1 MSVGD
6 GRLDEFV
13 EQVRSRSDILQVV
26 QSYVPLKRKGG
37 RYWGCCPFHHEK
49 TPSFSVVPDKG
60 FFYCFGCHAGGNV
73 FKFISLIENVTYF
86 EAIKLQAEKL
96 NIPMPER
103 PRTPAEE
110 ARERELSALRKINEM
125 ARDFFHNCLTKTGYG
140 RPGLAYF
147 AGRGI
152 SETVIEEFS
161 LGFAPDSWDKLSS
174 AFMKR
179 GVKPELLLKAGL
191 VSESQRGGGGVY
203 DRFRGRVIIP
213 IADER
218 GRVVGFGGRVLD
230 DSQPKYLNTQET
242 VLFNK
247 RKLLFGLNR
256 SHRAIKEAG
265 YAIVVEGYMDAISVF
280 GAGVENVVAS
290 LGTAFTVD
298 HAKKLMRYAKE
309 IYFCYDSDEAGQQ
322 ATIRALSI
330 AARDTGA
337 VVKVITVPDGKD
349 PDEFIRKHGA
359 EAFRA
364 LVKEAKP
371 LVDYRIS
378 YVLSHVPYDTL
389 EGKGRA
395 LQEIMPVLTGVSQ
408 ALLGEYV
415 KKLAQTLM
423 IDEGL
428 VLEELRRYRKAPVEM
443 VEPERAPI
451 RQAVREKDTAAKRA
465 GRLVIRSA
473 WQDPGIILHTL
484 TVVPLEGIADPVQ
497 REVLSFLQDC
507 ATSGERP
514 EDASLQGR
522 LSEEAAAELSRAL
535 VEDLGGREEAEAY
548 TDSLRSLR
556 KAYLES
562 RYLAHTEKAEAKM
575 QAGDMTYLEELNEV
589 KRIKDE
595 MDGM

>member
-1 MSVGD
+1 MSD
-6 GRLDEFV
+6 SRMDEFV
-13 EQVRSRSDILQVV
+13 EQVRSHSDILQVV

-73 FKFISLIENVTYF
+73 FKFISLIENISYF

-103 PRTPAEE
+103 PKTPAEE
-110 ARERELSALRKINEM
+110 AREREIASLRKVNEM
-125 ARDFFHNCLTKTGYG
+125 ARDFFHNCLTMTGYG
-140 RPGLAYF
+140 KPGLAYF

-152 SETVIEEFS
+152 TESVIEEFK
-161 LGFAPDSWDKLSS
+161 LGFAPDAWDKLSS
-174 AFMKR
+174 AFVKR

-191 VSESQRGGGGVY
+191 VSESQRGGIY

-247 RKLLFGLNR
+247 RKLLFGLDR
-256 SHRAIKEAG
+256 SQRAIKEAG

-290 LGTAFTVD
+290 LGTAFTAD

-322 ATIRALSI
+322 ATVRALSI

-359 EAFRA
+359 EAFRG
-364 LVKEAKP
+364 LVKEALP

-378 YVLSHVPYDTL
+378 YVLSHVRYDTL

-395 LQEIMPVLTGVSQ
+395 LQEIMPVLSGVNR

-428 VLEELRRYRKAPVEM
+428 VLEELRRYSSAPLEVS
-443 VEPERAPI
+443 EPVRAPI
-451 RQAVREKDTAAKRA
+451 RQAVRENDNAARRA
-465 GRLVIRSA
+465 GRLLIRA
-473 WQDPGIILHTL
+473 AYQDASILMHAL
-484 TVVPLEGIADPVQ
+484 AVVPLEGIADPVQ
-497 REVLSFLQDC
+497 RQVLSFLQECMDGG
-507 ATSGERP
+507 ASP
-514 EDASLQGR
+514 EDASVQGR
-522 LSEEAAAELSRAL
+522 LPEEAAAELSRAL

-562 RYLAHTEKAEAKM
+562 QYLAHTEKAEAMM
-575 QAGDMTYLEELNEV
+575 QAGDMKYLEELNEV
-589 KRIKDE
+589 KRIKNE

>member
-1 MSVGD
+1 MGD

-73 FKFISLIENVTYF
+73 FKFISLIENITYF

-96 NIPMPER
+96 NIPLPER
-103 PRTPAEE
+103 PKTPAEE
-110 ARERELSALRKINEM
+110 ARDREVASLRKVNEM
-125 ARDFFHNCLTKTGYG
+125 ARDFFHNCLTMTSYG
-140 RPGLAYF
+140 KAGLAYF

-152 SETVIEEFS
+152 SEEVIEAFS
-161 LGFAPDSWDKLSS
+161 LGFAPEAWDKLST

-179 GVKPELLLKAGL
+179 GVSQELLLKAGL
-191 VSESQRGGGGVY
+191 VSESQKTQGVY

-230 DSQPKYLNTQET
+230 DSKPKYLNTQET

-247 RKLLFGLNR
+247 RKLLFGLDR
-256 SHRAIKEAG
+256 SHRAIQEAG

-290 LGTAFTVD
+290 LGTAFTVE

-322 ATIRALSI
+322 ATIRALSLVV
-330 AARDTGA
+330 RDTGA

-349 PDEFIRKHGA
+349 PDEYIRKHGA
-359 EAFRA
+359 EAFRE
-364 LVKEAKP
+364 LVKKALP
-371 LVDYRIS
+371 LVDYRLK
-378 YVLSHVPYDTL
+378 YVLSHVAYDTL

-408 ALLGEYV
+408 ALLGEYI

-428 VLEELRRYRKAPVEM
+428 VVEELRRYSKVPMEMPEPV
-443 VEPERAPI
+443 RAPL
-451 RQAVREKDTAAKRA
+451 RQVVREKDTAAKRA
-465 GRLVIRSA
+465 GRLVIRAA
-473 WQDPGIILHTL
+473 WQDPGVLMHTL
-484 TVVPLEGIADPVQ
+484 TVVPLEGIADAAQ
-497 REVLSFLQDC
+497 REVLSFFQAC
-507 ATSGERP
+507 AARGERA
-514 EDASLQGR
+514 EDASAQGN
-522 LSEEAAAELSRAL
+522 LSEEAVSELSHAL
-535 VEDLGGREEAEAY
+535 VETLDGRDETEAY
-548 TDSLRSLR
+548 TDSLKTLR

-562 RYLAHTEKAEAKM
+562 QYLAHTEKAEAMM
-575 QAGDMTYLEELNEV
+575 QAGDMAYLEELNEV

>member
-1 MSVGD
+1 MSD
-6 GRLDEFV
+6 SRMDEFV
-13 EQVRSRSDILQVV
+13 EQVRSHSDILQVV

-73 FKFISLIENVTYF
+73 FKFISLIENISYF

-103 PRTPAEE
+103 PKTPAEE
-110 ARERELSALRKINEM
+110 AREREIASLRKVNEM
-125 ARDFFHNCLTKTGYG
+125 ARDFFHNCLTMTGYG
-140 RPGLAYF
+140 KPGLSYF

-152 SETVIEEFS
+152 TESVIEEFK
-161 LGFAPDSWDKLSS
+161 LGFAPDAWDKLSS
-174 AFMKR
+174 AFVKR

-191 VSESQRGGGGVY
+191 VSESQRGGIY

-247 RKLLFGLNR
+247 RKLLFGLDR

-290 LGTAFTVD
+290 LGTAFTTD

-309 IYFCYDSDEAGQQ
+309 LYFCYDSDEAGQQ

-364 LVKEAKP
+364 LVKEAMP

-378 YVLSHVPYDTL
+378 YVLSHVPYGTL

-428 VLEELRRYRKAPVEM
+428 VLEELRRYRRAPVDLP
-443 VEPERAPI
+443 EPERAPI
-451 RQAVREKDTAAKRA
+451 RQVVKEKDTAAKRA
-465 GRLVIRSA
+465 GRLIIRAA

-507 ATSGERP
+507 ANGGERP
-514 EDASLQGR
+514 EDASVQER

-548 TDSLRSLR
+548 TDSLRNLR
-556 KAYLES
+556 MAYLKS
-562 RYLAHTEKAEAKM
+562 QYLAHTEKAEAMM

>member
-1 MSVGD
+1 MGD

-110 ARERELSALRKINEM
+110 ARERELNALRKVNEM
-125 ARDFFHNCLTKTGYG
+125 ARDFFHNCLTMTSYG
-140 RPGLAYF
+140 KAGLAYF

-152 SETVIEEFS
+152 SEEVIEAFS
-161 LGFAPDSWDKLSS
+161 LGFAPEAWDKLST

-179 GVKPELLLKAGL
+179 GVSQELLLKAGL
-191 VSESQRGGGGVY
+191 VSESQKAQGVY

-230 DSQPKYLNTQET
+230 DSKPKYLNTQET

-247 RKLLFGLNR
+247 RKLLFGLDR
-256 SHRAIKEAG
+256 SHRAIQEAG

-290 LGTAFTVD
+290 LGTAFTVE

-322 ATIRALSI
+322 ATIRALSLVV
-330 AARDTGA
+330 RDTGA

-349 PDEFIRKHGA
+349 PDEYIRKHGA
-359 EAFRA
+359 EAFRE
-364 LVKEAKP
+364 LVKKALP
-371 LVDYRIS
+371 LVDYRLK
-378 YVLSHVPYDTL
+378 YVLSHVAYDTL

-408 ALLGEYV
+408 ALLGEYI

-428 VLEELRRYRKAPVEM
+428 VVEELRRYSKVPMEMPEPVRT
-443 VEPERAPI
+443 PL
-451 RQAVREKDTAAKRA
+451 RQVVREKDTAAKRA
-465 GRLVIRSA
+465 GRLVIRAA
-473 WQDPGIILHTL
+473 WQDPGILMHTL
-484 TVVPLEGIADPVQ
+484 TVVPLEGIADAAQ
-497 REVLSFLQDC
+497 REVLSFFQAC
-507 ATSGERP
+507 AARGERA
-514 EDASLQGR
+514 EDASAQGN
-522 LSEEAAAELSRAL
+522 LSEEAVSELSHAL
-535 VEDLGGREEAEAY
+535 VETLDGRDETEAY
-548 TDSLRSLR
+548 TDSLKTLR

-562 RYLAHTEKAEAKM
+562 QYLAHTEKAEAMM
-575 QAGDMTYLEELNEV
+575 QAGDMAYLEELNEV

>member
-1 MSVGD
+1 MGD

-73 FKFISLIENVTYF
+73 FKFISLIENITYF

-96 NIPMPER
+96 NIPLPER
-103 PRTPAEE
+103 PKTPAEE
-110 ARERELSALRKINEM
+110 ARDREVASLRKVNEM
-125 ARDFFHNCLTKTGYG
+125 ARDFFHNCLTMTSYG
-140 RPGLAYF
+140 KAGLAYF

-152 SETVIEEFS
+152 SEEVIEAFS
-161 LGFAPDSWDKLSS
+161 LGFAPEAWDKLST

-179 GVKPELLLKAGL
+179 GVSQELLLKAGL
-191 VSESQRGGGGVY
+191 VSESQKTQGVY

-230 DSQPKYLNTQET
+230 DSKPKYLNTQET

-247 RKLLFGLNR
+247 RKLLFGLDR
-256 SHRAIKEAG
+256 SHRAIQEAG

-290 LGTAFTVD
+290 LGTAFTVE

-322 ATIRALSI
+322 ATIRALSLVV
-330 AARDTGA
+330 RDTGA

-349 PDEFIRKHGA
+349 PDEYIRKHGA
-359 EAFRA
+359 EAFRE
-364 LVKEAKP
+364 LVKKALP
-371 LVDYRIS
+371 LVDYRLK
-378 YVLSHVPYDTL
+378 YVLSHVAYDTL

-408 ALLGEYV
+408 ALLGEYI

-428 VLEELRRYRKAPVEM
+428 VVEELRRYSKVPMEMPEPVRT
-443 VEPERAPI
+443 PL
-451 RQAVREKDTAAKRA
+451 RQVVREKDTAAKRA
-465 GRLVIRSA
+465 GRLVIRAA
-473 WQDPGIILHTL
+473 WQDPGILMHTL
-484 TVVPLEGIADPVQ
+484 TVVPLEGIADAAQ
-497 REVLSFLQDC
+497 REVLSFFQAC
-507 ATSGERP
+507 AARGERA
-514 EDASLQGR
+514 EDASAQGN
-522 LSEEAAAELSRAL
+522 LSEEAVSELSHAL
-535 VEDLGGREEAEAY
+535 VETLDGRDETEAY
-548 TDSLRSLR
+548 TDSLKTLR

-562 RYLAHTEKAEAKM
+562 QYLAHTEKAEAMM
-575 QAGDMTYLEELNEV
+575 QAGDMAYLEELNEV

>member
-1 MSVGD
+1 MGD

-103 PRTPAEE
+103 PKTPAEE
-110 ARERELSALRKINEM
+110 ARDREVASLRKVNEM
-125 ARDFFHNCLTKTGYG
+125 ARDFFHNCLTMTSYG
-140 RPGLAYF
+140 KAGLAYF

-152 SETVIEEFS
+152 SEEVIEAFS
-161 LGFAPDSWDKLSS
+161 LGFAPEAWDKLST

-179 GVKPELLLKAGL
+179 GVSQELLLKAGL
-191 VSESQRGGGGVY
+191 VSESQKTQGVY

-230 DSQPKYLNTQET
+230 DSKPKYLNTQET

-247 RKLLFGLNR
+247 RKLLFGLDR
-256 SHRAIKEAG
+256 SHRAIQEAG

-290 LGTAFTVD
+290 LGTAFTVE

-322 ATIRALSI
+322 ATIRALSLVV
-330 AARDTGA
+330 RDTGA
-337 VVKVITVPDGKD
+337 MVKVITVPDGKD
-349 PDEFIRKHGA
+349 PDEYIRKHGA
-359 EAFRA
+359 EAFRE
-364 LVKEAKP
+364 LVKKALP
-371 LVDYRIS
+371 LVDYRLK
-378 YVLSHVPYDTL
+378 YVLSHVAYDTL

-408 ALLGEYV
+408 ALLGEYI

-428 VLEELRRYRKAPVEM
+428 VVEELRRYSKVPMEMPEPV
-443 VEPERAPI
+443 RAPL
-451 RQAVREKDTAAKRA
+451 RQVVREKDTAAKRA
-465 GRLVIRSA
+465 GRLVIRAA
-473 WQDPGIILHTL
+473 WQDPGILMHTL
-484 TVVPLEGIADPVQ
+484 TVVPLDGIADAAQ
-497 REVLSFLQDC
+497 REVLSFFQAC
-507 ATSGERP
+507 AARGERV
-514 EDASLQGR
+514 EDASAQGN
-522 LSEEAAAELSRAL
+522 LSEEAVSELSHAL
-535 VEDLGGREEAEAY
+535 VETLDGRDETEAY
-548 TDSLRSLR
+548 TDSLKTLR

-562 RYLAHTEKAEAKM
+562 QYLVHTEKAEAMM
-575 QAGDMTYLEELNEV
+575 QAGDMAYLEELNEV

>member
-1 MSVGD
+1 MGD

-73 FKFISLIENVTYF
+73 FKFISLIENITYF

-96 NIPMPER
+96 NIPLPER
-103 PRTPAEE
+103 PKTPAEE
-110 ARERELSALRKINEM
+110 ARDREVASLRKVNEM
-125 ARDFFHNCLTKTGYG
+125 ARDFFHNCLTMTSYG
-140 RPGLAYF
+140 KAGLAYF

-152 SETVIEEFS
+152 SEEVIEAFS
-161 LGFAPDSWDKLSS
+161 LGFAPEAWDKLST

-179 GVKPELLLKAGL
+179 GVSQELLLKAGL
-191 VSESQRGGGGVY
+191 VSESQKAQGVY

-230 DSQPKYLNTQET
+230 DSKPKYLNTQET

-247 RKLLFGLNR
+247 RKLLFGLDR
-256 SHRAIKEAG
+256 SHRAIQEAG

-290 LGTAFTVD
+290 LGTAFTVE

-322 ATIRALSI
+322 ATIRALSLVV
-330 AARDTGA
+330 RDTGA

-349 PDEFIRKHGA
+349 PDEYIRKHGA
-359 EAFRA
+359 EAFRE
-364 LVKEAKP
+364 LVKKALP
-371 LVDYRIS
+371 LVDYRLK
-378 YVLSHVPYDTL
+378 YVLSHVAYDTL

-408 ALLGEYV
+408 ALLGEYI

-428 VLEELRRYRKAPVEM
+428 VVEELRRYSKVPMEMPEPV
-443 VEPERAPI
+443 RAPL
-451 RQAVREKDTAAKRA
+451 RQVVREKDTAAKRA
-465 GRLVIRSA
+465 GRLVIRAA
-473 WQDPGIILHTL
+473 WQDPGILMHTL
-484 TVVPLEGIADPVQ
+484 TVVPLEGIADAAQ
-497 REVLSFLQDC
+497 REVLSFFQAC
-507 ATSGERP
+507 AARGERA
-514 EDASLQGR
+514 EDASAHGN
-522 LSEEAAAELSRAL
+522 LSEEAVSELSHAL
-535 VEDLGGREEAEAY
+535 VETLDGRDETEAY
-548 TDSLRSLR
+548 TDSLKTLR

-562 RYLAHTEKAEAKM
+562 QYLAHTEKAEAMM
-575 QAGDMTYLEELNEV
+575 QAGDMAYLEELNEV

>member
-1 MSVGD
+1 MGD

-73 FKFISLIENVTYF
+73 FKFISLIENITYF

-96 NIPMPER
+96 NIPLPER
-103 PRTPAEE
+103 PKTPAEE
-110 ARERELSALRKINEM
+110 ARDREVASLRKVNEM
-125 ARDFFHNCLTKTGYG
+125 ARDFFHNCLTMTSYG
-140 RPGLAYF
+140 KAGLAYF

-152 SETVIEEFS
+152 SEEVIEAFS
-161 LGFAPDSWDKLSS
+161 LGFAPEAWDKLST

-179 GVKPELLLKAGL
+179 GVSQELLLKAGL
-191 VSESQRGGGGVY
+191 VSESQKAQGVY

-230 DSQPKYLNTQET
+230 DSKPKYLNTQET

-247 RKLLFGLNR
+247 RKLLFGLDR
-256 SHRAIKEAG
+256 SHRAIQEAG
-265 YAIVVEGYMDAISVF
+265 YAIVVEGYMDAISVV

-290 LGTAFTVD
+290 LGTAFTVE

-322 ATIRALSI
+322 ATIRALSLVV
-330 AARDTGA
+330 RDTGA

-349 PDEFIRKHGA
+349 PDEYIRKHGA
-359 EAFRA
+359 EAFRE
-364 LVKEAKP
+364 LVKKALP
-371 LVDYRIS
+371 LVDYRLK
-378 YVLSHVPYDTL
+378 YVLSHVAYDTL

-408 ALLGEYV
+408 ALLGEYI

-428 VLEELRRYRKAPVEM
+428 VVEELRRYSKVPMEMPEPVRT
-443 VEPERAPI
+443 PL
-451 RQAVREKDTAAKRA
+451 RQVVREKDTAAKRA
-465 GRLVIRSA
+465 GRLVIRAA
-473 WQDPGIILHTL
+473 WQDPGILMHTL
-484 TVVPLEGIADPVQ
+484 TVVPLEGIADAAQ
-497 REVLSFLQDC
+497 REVLSFFQAC
-507 ATSGERP
+507 AARGERA
-514 EDASLQGR
+514 EDASAQGN
-522 LSEEAAAELSRAL
+522 LSEEAVSELSHAL
-535 VEDLGGREEAEAY
+535 VETLDGRDETEAY
-548 TDSLRSLR
+548 TDSLKTLR

-562 RYLAHTEKAEAKM
+562 QYLAHTEKAEAMM
-575 QAGDMTYLEELNEV
+575 QAGNMAYLEELNEV

>member
-1 MSVGD
+1 MGD

-73 FKFISLIENVTYF
+73 FKFISLIENITYF

-96 NIPMPER
+96 NIPLPER
-103 PRTPAEE
+103 PKTPAEE
-110 ARERELSALRKINEM
+110 ARDREVASLRKVNEM
-125 ARDFFHNCLTKTGYG
+125 ARDFFHNCLTMTSYG
-140 RPGLAYF
+140 KAGLAYF

-152 SETVIEEFS
+152 SEEVIEAFS
-161 LGFAPDSWDKLSS
+161 LGFAPEAWDKLST

-179 GVKPELLLKAGL
+179 GVSQELLLKAGL
-191 VSESQRGGGGVY
+191 VSESQKAQGVY

-230 DSQPKYLNTQET
+230 DSKPKYLNTQET

-247 RKLLFGLNR
+247 RKLLFGLDR
-256 SHRAIKEAG
+256 SHRAIQEAG

-514 EDASLQGR
+514 EDASLQSR

>member
-1 MSVGD
+1 MGD

-73 FKFISLIENVTYF
+73 FKFISLIENITYF

-96 NIPMPER
+96 NIPLPER
-103 PRTPAEE
+103 PKTPAEE
-110 ARERELSALRKINEM
+110 ARDREVASLRKVNEM
-125 ARDFFHNCLTKTGYG
+125 ARDFFHNCLTMTSYG
-140 RPGLAYF
+140 KAGLAYF

-152 SETVIEEFS
+152 SEEVIEAFS
-161 LGFAPDSWDKLSS
+161 LGFAPEAWDKLST

-179 GVKPELLLKAGL
+179 GVSQELLLKAGL
-191 VSESQRGGGGVY
+191 VSESQKAQGVY

-230 DSQPKYLNTQET
+230 DSKPKYLNTQET

-247 RKLLFGLNR
+247 RKLLFGLDR
-256 SHRAIKEAG
+256 SHRAIQEAG
-265 YAIVVEGYMDAISVF
+265 YAIVVEGYMDAISVV

-290 LGTAFTVD
+290 LGTAFTVE

-322 ATIRALSI
+322 ATIRALSLVV
-330 AARDTGA
+330 RDTGA

-349 PDEFIRKHGA
+349 PDEYIRKHGA
-359 EAFRA
+359 EAFRE
-364 LVKEAKP
+364 LVKKALP
-371 LVDYRIS
+371 LVDYRLK
-378 YVLSHVPYDTL
+378 YVLSHVAYDTL

-408 ALLGEYV
+408 ALLGEYI

-428 VLEELRRYRKAPVEM
+428 VVEELRRYSKVPMEMPEPVRT
-443 VEPERAPI
+443 PL
-451 RQAVREKDTAAKRA
+451 RQVVREKDTAAKRA
-465 GRLVIRSA
+465 GRLVIRAA
-473 WQDPGIILHTL
+473 WQDPGILMHTL
-484 TVVPLEGIADPVQ
+484 TVVPLEGIADAAQ
-497 REVLSFLQDC
+497 REVLSFFQAC
-507 ATSGERP
+507 AARGERA
-514 EDASLQGR
+514 EDASAQGN
-522 LSEEAAAELSRAL
+522 LSEEAVSELSHAL
-535 VEDLGGREEAEAY
+535 VETLDGRDETEAY
-548 TDSLRSLR
+548 TDSLKTLR

-562 RYLAHTEKAEAKM
+562 QYLAHTEKAEAMM
-575 QAGDMTYLEELNEV
+575 QAGDMAYLEELNEV

>member
-1 MSVGD
+1 MGD

-103 PRTPAEE
+103 PKTPAEE
-110 ARERELSALRKINEM
+110 ARDREMASLRKVNEM
-125 ARDFFHNCLTKTGYG
+125 ARDFFHNCLTMTSYG
-140 RPGLAYF
+140 KAGLAYF

-152 SETVIEEFS
+152 SEEVIEAFS
-161 LGFAPDSWDKLSS
+161 LGFAPEAWDKLST

-179 GVKPELLLKAGL
+179 GVSQELLLKAGL
-191 VSESQRGGGGVY
+191 VSESQKTQGVY

-230 DSQPKYLNTQET
+230 DSKPKYLNTQET

-247 RKLLFGLNR
+247 RKLLFGLDR
-256 SHRAIKEAG
+256 SHRAIQEAG

-290 LGTAFTVD
+290 LGTAFTVE

-322 ATIRALSI
+322 ATIRALSLVV
-330 AARDTGA
+330 RDTGA

-349 PDEFIRKHGA
+349 PDEYIRKHGA
-359 EAFRA
+359 EAFRE
-364 LVKEAKP
+364 LVKKALP
-371 LVDYRIS
+371 LVDYRLK
-378 YVLSHVPYDTL
+378 YVLSHVAYDTL

-408 ALLGEYV
+408 ALLGEYI

-428 VLEELRRYRKAPVEM
+428 VVEELRRYSKVPMEMPEPV
-443 VEPERAPI
+443 RAPL
-451 RQAVREKDTAAKRA
+451 RQVVREKDTAAKRA
-465 GRLVIRSA
+465 GRLVIRAA
-473 WQDPGIILHTL
+473 WQDPGILMHTL
-484 TVVPLEGIADPVQ
+484 TVVPLDGIADAAQ
-497 REVLSFLQDC
+497 REVLSFFQAC
-507 ATSGERP
+507 AARGERV
-514 EDASLQGR
+514 EDASAQGN
-522 LSEEAAAELSRAL
+522 LSEEAVSELSHAL
-535 VEDLGGREEAEAY
+535 VETLDGRDETEAY
-548 TDSLRSLR
+548 TDSLKTLR

-562 RYLAHTEKAEAKM
+562 QYLAHTEKAEAMM
-575 QAGDMTYLEELNEV
+575 QAGDMAYLEELNEV

>member
-1 MSVGD
+1 MSD
-6 GRLDEFV
+6 SRMDEFV
-13 EQVRSRSDILQVV
+13 EQVRSHSDILQVV

-73 FKFISLIENVTYF
+73 FKFISLIENISYF

-103 PRTPAEE
+103 PKTPAEE
-110 ARERELSALRKINEM
+110 AREREIASLRKVNEM
-125 ARDFFHNCLTKTGYG
+125 ARDFFHNCLTMTGYG
-140 RPGLAYF
+140 KPGLAYF

-152 SETVIEEFS
+152 TESVIEEFK
-161 LGFAPDSWDKLSS
+161 LGFAPDAWDKLSS
-174 AFMKR
+174 AFVKR

-191 VSESQRGGGGVY
+191 VSESQRGGIY

-247 RKLLFGLNR
+247 RKLLFGLDR
-256 SHRAIKEAG
+256 SQRAIKEAG

-290 LGTAFTVD
+290 LGTAFTAD

-359 EAFRA
+359 EAFRG
-364 LVKEAKP
+364 LVKEALP

-378 YVLSHVPYDTL
+378 YVLSHVRYDTL

-395 LQEIMPVLTGVSQ
+395 LQEIMPVLSGVNR

-428 VLEELRRYRKAPVEM
+428 VLEELRRYSNAPLEVS
-443 VEPERAPI
+443 EPVRAPI
-451 RQAVREKDTAAKRA
+451 RQAVRENDNAARRA
-465 GRLVIRSA
+465 GRLLIRA
-473 WQDPGIILHTL
+473 AYQDASILMHAL
-484 TVVPLEGIADPVQ
+484 AVVPLEGIADPVQ
-497 REVLSFLQDC
+497 RQVLSFLQECMDGG
-507 ATSGERP
+507 ASP
-514 EDASLQGR
+514 EDASVQGR
-522 LSEEAAAELSRAL
+522 LPEEAAAELSRAL

-562 RYLAHTEKAEAKM
+562 QYLAHTEKAEAMM
-575 QAGDMTYLEELNEV
+575 QAGDMKYLEELNEV
-589 KRIKDE
+589 KRIKNE

>member
-1 MSVGD
+1 MSD
-6 GRLDEFV
+6 SRMDEFV
-13 EQVRSRSDILQVV
+13 EQVRSHSDILQVV

-73 FKFISLIENVTYF
+73 FKFISLIENISYF

-103 PRTPAEE
+103 PKTPAEE
-110 ARERELSALRKINEM
+110 AREREIASLRKVNEM
-125 ARDFFHNCLTKTGYG
+125 ARDFFHNCLTMTGYG
-140 RPGLAYF
+140 KPGLAYF

-152 SETVIEEFS
+152 TESVIEEFK
-161 LGFAPDSWDKLSS
+161 LGFAPDAWDKLSS
-174 AFMKR
+174 AFVKR

-191 VSESQRGGGGVY
+191 VSESQRGGIY

-247 RKLLFGLNR
+247 RKLLFGLDR
-256 SHRAIKEAG
+256 SQRAIKEAG

-290 LGTAFTVD
+290 LGTAFTAD

-337 VVKVITVPDGKD
+337 VVKVIAVPDGKD

-359 EAFRA
+359 EAFRG
-364 LVKEAKP
+364 LVKEALP

-378 YVLSHVPYDTL
+378 YVLSHVRYDTL

-395 LQEIMPVLTGVSQ
+395 LQEIMPVLSGVKR

-428 VLEELRRYRKAPVEM
+428 VLEELRRYSSAPLEVS
-443 VEPERAPI
+443 EPVRAPI
-451 RQAVREKDTAAKRA
+451 RQAVRENDNAARRA
-465 GRLVIRSA
+465 GRLLIRA
-473 WQDPGIILHTL
+473 AYQDASILMHAL
-484 TVVPLEGIADPVQ
+484 AVVPLEGIADPVQ
-497 REVLSFLQDC
+497 RQVLSFLQECMDGD
-507 ATSGERP
+507 ASP
-514 EDASLQGR
+514 EDASVQGR
-522 LSEEAAAELSRAL
+522 LPEEAAAELSRAL

-562 RYLAHTEKAEAKM
+562 QYLAHTEKAEAMM
-575 QAGDMTYLEELNEV
+575 QAGDMKYLEELNEV
-589 KRIKDE
+589 KRIKNE